1 MQIIDLLTRVHG
13 GSLPS
18 IFKELDFKSESSEY
32 DAITDLVADFPKL
45 IGDDEEFRLVIKV
58 LSKLTKLENYLKW
71 IEHPIHINEFKDKYG
86 NTYLQART
94 SIKDLVGKTKWVN
107 AYIGTLKDFP
117 KGIDDVEASK
127 KGKILIRKKLKKY
140 FDLN

>member
-1 MQIIDLLTRVHG
+1 MEKIDLLTRVHG

-18 IFKELDFKSESSEY
+18 IFKELDFKSESNEY

-45 IGDDEEFRLVIKV
+45 IGEDDKFRLVIKV

-94 SIKDLVGKTKWVN
+94 SIKDQVGKTKWVN

-117 KGIDDVEASK
+117 NGINDTEASI